1 MELMLILRVLI
12 RRWWLV
18 AIPVVAAA
26 VFVVPDLLE
35 DGPATSGGFTTTIR
49 YTAAQQLD
57 ALPQREG
64 DYQDVWLASELTVN
78 AFTDWVRSGQFKAE
92 IAALT
97 AERGLTFDPGALSI
111 AADNERS
118 IGQIFI
124 NWPDDAELAIIAGA
138 AIEVLQSRNQ
148 AYFPQLG
155 DAPAQV
161 TLLDAP
167 GIAPAAPALVDRFA
181 PLVRLALAV
190 LAGVG
195 LAFLVDYLDPTL
207 YTRDELETAGIA
219 VLASVP
225 RRWK

>member
-12 RRWWLV
+12 RRWWLI
-18 AIPVVAAA
+18 AIPVVVAA

-35 DGPATSGGFTTTIR
+35 DSPATSGGFTTTIR

-57 ALPQREG
+57 ALPEREG

-78 AFTDWVRSGQFKAE
+78 AFTDWIRSGQFKAE

-97 AERGLTFDPGALSI
+97 AERGLEIDPGALAI
-111 AADNERS
+111 GADNQRS

-124 NWPDDAELAIIAGA
+124 NWPDEAELATIAAA

-148 AYFPQLG
+148 DYFPQLG

-167 GIAPAAPALVDRFA
+167 GIAPAPPALVDRFA
-181 PLVRLALAV
+181 PLVRLALAF

-195 LAFLVDYLDPTL
+195 LAFVVDYLDPTL
-207 YTRDELETAGIA
+207 RSRDELEMTGMP
-219 VLASVP
+219 VLASIP